1 MLPRSEEGVTR
12 EAAEEARV
20 KRYTFII
27 VPEGT
32 GRLQRFVASERDLK
46 RLVGIGAAAAL
57 TLLLVSAHSM
67 TLCSHMAELK
77 GVRAEAERIRE
88 EAEQVRQEAQS
99 RADERQRVVD
109 ELARVEEF
117 DRRVR
122 VIANLPKTGVEPTA
136 EEPAPPRVARAAK
149 RARHLTRSM
158 DTPAAAPLDTPG
170 AGPVETPAAASTDTP
185 APAPDGERETD
196 QE

>member
-1 MLPRSEEGVTR
+1 VTHV
-12 EAAEEARV
+12 AAEEARV

-32 GRLQRFVASERDLK
+32 GRLRRFVASEQDLK
-46 RLVGIGAAAAL
+46 RLIAIGAAAAL
-57 TLLLVSAHSM
+57 ILVLVSSHYV
-67 TLCSHMAELK
+67 TLCSHMAELN
-77 GVRAEAERIRE
+77 GVRAEAERIRV
-88 EAEQVRQEAQS
+88 EAQRVRQEAQS
-99 RADERQRVVD
+99 RAEERQRVAG
-109 ELARVEEF
+109 ELARVDEF

-149 RARHLTRSM
+149 RARHATRSM

-170 AGPVETPAAASTDTP
+170 AAPIETPAAASTDTP
-185 APAPDGERETD
+185 DAAPDGERETD